1 MMGLSGGTTY
11 TSIQNFQSKADAL
24 HYAIEFTATL
34 ACDGGRKAEYAA
46 AQELYDFICKNVQL
60 PDVTPNPMDEI
71 SRMLRESLESGAKCK
86 EPSKEPC

>member
-1 MMGLSGGTTY
+1 MMGFNGGTTY

-34 ACDGGRKAEYAA
+34 ACDGGRKAEYEA

-60 PDVTPNPMDEI
+60 PDVTPNPLEAFSEYI
-71 SRMLRESLESGAKCK
+71 KKSLPEATKDS
-86 EPSKEPC
+86 SKEPC

>member
-1 MMGLSGGTTY
+1 MMGLNGGTTY

-60 PDVTPNPMDEI
+60 PDVTPNPLEAF
-71 SRMLRESLESGAKCK
+71 SEYLKKSLPEVTKDS
-86 EPSKEPC
+86 SKEPC

>member
-34 ACDGGRKAEYAA
+34 ACDGGRKADYEA
-46 AQELYDFICKNVQL
+46 AQELYNFICKNVQL
-60 PDVTPNPMDEI
+60 PDVTPNPLEAF
-71 SRMLRESLESGAKCK
+71 SEYLKKSLPEVSKDS
-86 EPSKEPC
+86 SKEPC

>member
-1 MMGLSGGTTY
+1 MMGLNGGTTY

-34 ACDGGRKAEYAA
+34 ACDGIRKADYEA

-60 PDVTPNPMDEI
+60 PDVTPNPLEAF
-71 SRMLRESLESGAKCK
+71 SEYLKKSLPEVSKDS
-86 EPSKEPC
+86 SKEPC

>member
-1 MMGLSGGTTY
+1 MMGFNGGTTY
-11 TSIQNFQSKADAL
+11 TSLQNFQSKADAL

-60 PDVTPNPMDEI
+60 PDVTPNPLEAF
-71 SRMLRESLESGAKCK
+71 SEYLKKSLPEVTKDS
-86 EPSKEPC
+86 SKEPC